1 MSEDKATTAEPEVVD
16 GRKLRGRR
24 RRAQIIEATLE
35 IVRRDG
41 ATGVTHRTVAKE
53 AGITTSLTLYYF
65 ATLDDLLV
73 AALTSVTQEYTDRIQ
88 DLIDAEN
95 DDPLDGL
102 SELIAESAG
111 PGRERALAERELS
124 TLAARRPALRSAA
137 RAWRDKVAELART
150 RTDDPDAIEAF
161 VALSDGLCTAILLD
175 DREADPGHI
184 RAVLGRALS
193 PSGSVNSDRVSRPRT
208 RAQAD

>member
-1 MSEDKATTAEPEVVD
+1 MKVEMMAAEEDTVD
-16 GRKLRGRR
+16 GRKLRGQR
-24 RRAQIIEATLE
+24 RRAQIIEATLT

-73 AALTSVTQEYTDRIQ
+73 AALTSVTDAYTQRIRR
-88 DLIDAEN
+88 LIDTE

-102 SELIAESAG
+102 AQLIAESAG

-124 TLAARRPALRSAA
+124 TLAARRPALRPVA
-137 RAWRDKVAELART
+137 RRWRDNVAELART
-150 RTDDPDAIEAF
+150 QTGDANAIEAF

-175 DREADPGHI
+175 DHEADPAHI
-184 RAVLGRALS
+184 RALLRKTLS
-193 PSGSVNSDRVSRPRT
+193 TTTP
-208 RAQAD
+208 